1 MIEIMIGIKNDHIA
15 DSFKK
20 ENMTMNEV
28 GVVLLKLKQIE
39 QELISIEWDND
50 FEIKT
55 GG

>member
-1 MIEIMIGIKNDHIA
+1 MIEIMIGIRKDHII

-20 ENMTMNEV
+20 EDITMNEV

-39 QELISIEWDND
+39 QELIDIKWDND
-50 FEIKT
+50 FEVKI